1 MINASNVYKE
11 AIKKNRI
18 LHHRVEI
25 QFQDGSSKTVEDMEL
40 LLFQILD
47 NTSGQNSFDLGSA
60 IAKQL
65 NIKLSNIDGKFTGVD
80 FDGATIKAIIGLEL
94 PDGTTEWL
102 DRGIYTAEPGEDT
115 GSVIAVKA
123 YDNMI
128 RFDKMLAAAVGCAC
142 QEIRL
147 ILIIVGMLLTEG
159 RMRTV

>member
-65 NIKLSNIDGKFTGVD
+65 NIKLSNIDGKFTGV
-80 FDGATIKAIIGLEL
+80 I
-94 PDGTTEWL
+94 
-102 DRGIYTAEPGEDT
+102 
-115 GSVIAVKA
+115 
-123 YDNMI
+123 
-128 RFDKMLAAAVGCAC
+128 
-142 QEIRL
+142 
-147 ILIIVGMLLTEG
+147 LTEL
-159 RMRTV
+159 R